1 MPRDIN
7 NRRRNNDC
15 KIARWETIRQVVSYT
30 SFGSQLRMEL
40 RIAIE
45 RPVFENGDKGF
56 HRLNATIRVGSYF
69 VRLATRAIIDLMDA
83 LEHNR
88 EKILAATEEIKE
100 LNEKHEAEQREEKRA
115 RRQRRANPTAEP
127 IDYELLN
134 DTELRKRHGL
144 HFGPRKRKRHHNV

>member
-1 MPRDIN
+1 MPRNTN
-7 NRRRNNDC
+7 NNRRNNDC
-15 KIARWETIRQVVSYT
+15 KISRWETIRTVVNYT
-30 SFGSQLRMEL
+30 SYGAPVRMEL

-45 RPVFENGDKGF
+45 RPVFENDDKGF

-88 EKILAATEEIKE
+88 KKILAATEEIKE
-100 LNEKHEAEQREEKRA
+100 LNEKHEAEQREEQRA
-115 RRQRRANPTAEP
+115 RRQRRANPTAKP
-127 IDYELLN
+127 INYELLN
-134 DTELRKRHGL
+134 DTGLRKRHGL